1 MEGMTVDT
9 IIRNGTA
16 ILDDPI
22 AGALGWHWA
31 ADITVGSILL
41 RIFLSLLL
49 GAVIGWERSN
59 KRHSAG
65 LRTFMLAFLT
75 GTLAALLDCCLF
87 AAGSKGG
94 LFILSGCVIIGASII
109 AVHSMF
115 YSSRNQIKG
124 LTTAV
129 GLWVSVAIGIALGIG
144 CYTIAFAAYAAL
156 LGILFWFPP
165 LEAAFNN
172 RSNHFEVHLELTS
185 SVRLQDFVT
194 VIRRLG
200 LKIDEIEQN
209 PAYIGSGLSVY
220 SISISVS
227 SGMLK
232 KYKTHAEII
241 EALKSLD
248 YVYHIE
254 EMRS

>member
-1 MEGMTVDT
+1 MDPVTVVT
-9 IIRNGTA
+9 EPISA
-16 ILDDPI
+16 MFPDPI
-22 AGALGWHWA
+22 AELLGSWSA
-31 ADITVGSILL
+31 GITVASILL
-41 RIFLSLLL
+41 RVLVSLIL
-49 GAVIGWERSN
+49 GAIIGWERSN

-65 LRTFMLAFLT
+65 LRTFMLSFLV
-75 GTLAALLDCCLF
+75 GTLAAILDSYLFRSSSGSSLFLLS
-87 AAGSKGG
+87 AG
-94 LFILSGCVIIGASII
+94 VIIGASII

-129 GLWVSVAIGIALGIG
+129 GLWVSIVIGIALGIG
-144 CYTIAFAAYAAL
+144 CYTVALAAYAAL
-156 LGILFWFPP
+156 LCILFWFPP
-165 LEAAFNN
+165 LEVAFNN

-185 SVRLQDFVT
+185 SVCLQDFVT

-209 PAYIGSGLSVY
+209 PAYVGSGLSVY

-227 SGMLK
+227 NEMLK
-232 KYKTHAEII
+232 KYKTHTEII

-254 EMRS
+254 EMRG

>member
-1 MEGMTVDT
+1 METVNT
-9 IIRNGTA
+9 VLFT
-16 ILDDPI
+16 DPI
-22 AGALGWHWA
+22 ASLLGSWA
-31 ADITVGSILL
+31 SDITVGSVMLRILL
-41 RIFLSLLL
+41 SLVL

-65 LRTFMLAFLT
+65 LRTFMLSFLI
-75 GTLAALLDCCLF
+75 GTLAAILDSYLYRNRTGNGFYLLS
-87 AAGSKGG
+87 AG
-94 LFILSGCVIIGASII
+94 VIIGAAII
-109 AVHSMF
+109 AVHSVF

-129 GLWVSVAIGIALGIG
+129 GLWVSVVIGITLGIG
-144 CYTIAFAAYAAL
+144 CYTVAVAAFAAL
-156 LGILFWFPP
+156 LCILFWFPP

-227 SGMLK
+227 SEMLK

-254 EMRS
+254 EMRG

>member
-1 MEGMTVDT
+1 MEAVSTFFV
-9 IIRNGTA
+9 A
-16 ILDDPI
+16 KDPI
-22 AGALGWHWA
+22 AAWLNPSAGDVTA
-31 ADITVGSILL
+31 VSILL
-41 RIFLSLLL
+41 RIFLCLLL

-65 LRTFMLAFLT
+65 LRTFMLAFLI
-75 GTLAALLDCCLF
+75 GTVSAVIDCCVF
-87 AAGSKGG
+87 AASGQHGI
-94 LFILSGCVIIGASII
+94 FILSAAVIIGASII

>member
-1 MEGMTVDT
+1 MDSVSVFTVVKDPLSGLLGISQALT
-9 IIRNGTA
+9 LGT
-16 ILDDPI
+16 
-22 AGALGWHWA
+22 
-31 ADITVGSILL
+31 ILL
-41 RIFLSLLL
+41 RIILSLVL

-65 LRTFMLAFLT
+65 LRTFMLAFLI
-75 GTLAALLDCCLF
+75 GTVTAILDCCVF
-87 AAGSKGG
+87 AASDSHGMF
-94 LFILSGCVIIGASII
+94 LLSACVIIGASII

-129 GLWVSVAIGIALGIG
+129 GLWISVVIGIALGLG
-144 CYTIAFAAYAAL
+144 FYTAAL
-156 LGILFWFPP
+156 VTYIALLCILFWFPP
-165 LEAAFNN
+165 LEMAFNN

-185 SVRLQDFVT
+185 SVCLQDFVT

-200 LKIDEIEQN
+200 LRIDEIEQN
-209 PAYIGSGLSVY
+209 PAYVGSGLSVY
-220 SISISVS
+220 TISISVS
-227 SGMLK
+227 NEMLK

-248 YVYHIE
+248 YVYYIE
-254 EMRS
+254 EMRA

>member
-1 MEGMTVDT
+1 MDLVTTVLVA
-9 IIRNGTA
+9 R
-16 ILDDPI
+16 DPI
-22 AGALGWHWA
+22 AGWLGSWA
-31 ADITVGSILL
+31 CDVTPGAVLL

-65 LRTFMLAFLT
+65 LRTFMLAFLI
-75 GTLAALLDCCLF
+75 GTVASVLDCCIF
-87 AAGSKGG
+87 ASSGG
-94 LFILSGCVIIGASII
+94 HGIFLLSASVIIGTSII

-129 GLWVSVAIGIALGIG
+129 GLWVSVVIGIALGLG
-144 CYTIAFAAYAAL
+144 FYTVALASYAAL
-156 LGILFWFPP
+156 LCILFWFPP
-165 LEAAFNN
+165 LEVVFNN

-185 SVRLQDFVT
+185 SVCLQDFVT

-209 PAYIGSGLSVY
+209 PAYVGSGLSVY
-220 SISISVS
+220 TISISVS
-227 SGMLK
+227 SEMLK
-232 KYKTHAEII
+232 KYKTHTEII

-254 EMRS
+254 EMRA

>member
-1 MEGMTVDT
+1 MDNVSLFTVA
-9 IIRNGTA
+9 R
-16 ILDDPI
+16 DPI
-22 AGALGWHWA
+22 AALIGTWSSGISA
-31 ADITVGSILL
+31 ATILL

-75 GTLAALLDCCLF
+75 GTVAALLDCCIF
-87 AAGSKGG
+87 AASGNSGI
-94 LFILSGCVIIGASII
+94 FILSACVIIGASII

-129 GLWVSVAIGIALGIG
+129 GLWVSVVIGIALGLG
-144 CYTIAFAAYAAL
+144 FYTAALASYAAL
-156 LGILFWFPP
+156 LCILFWFPP
-165 LEAAFNN
+165 LEVAFNN

-185 SVRLQDFVT
+185 SVCLQDFVT

-209 PAYIGSGLSVY
+209 PAYVGSGLSVY
-220 SISISVS
+220 TISITVS
-227 SGMLK
+227 SEMLK

-241 EALKSLD
+241 EALRSLD
-248 YVYHIE
+248 YVYYIE
-254 EMRS
+254 EMRA

>member
-1 MEGMTVDT
+1 MNMEAVIT
-9 IIRNGTA
+9 
-16 ILDDPI
+16 DPI
-22 AGALGWHWA
+22 SGLLGAWS

-41 RIFLSLLL
+41 RIFLSLFM
-49 GAVIGWERSN
+49 GAFIGWERSN

-65 LRTFMLAFLT
+65 LRTFMLTFLS
-75 GTLAALLDCCLF
+75 GTLAAIVDSCIFSASGRRGWFLLS
-87 AAGSKGG
+87 AG
-94 LFILSGCVIIGASII
+94 VVIGAAII
-109 AVHSMF
+109 AVHSVF

-129 GLWVSVAIGIALGIG
+129 GLWVAVVTGIALGMG
-144 CYTIAFAAYAAL
+144 CYTVGLASFAAL
-156 LGILFWFPP
+156 LCILLWFPP
-165 LEAAFNN
+165 LEAALNN
-172 RSNHFEVHLELTS
+172 RSNHFEVHLELTNS
-185 SVRLQDFVT
+185 ISLQDFVT

-209 PAYIGSGLSVY
+209 PAYVGSGLSVY

-227 SGMLK
+227 NEMLK
-232 KYKTHAEII
+232 KYKTHTEII
-241 EALKSLD
+241 EALKSLE

>member
-1 MEGMTVDT
+1 MDNVSLFTVA
-9 IIRNGTA
+9 R
-16 ILDDPI
+16 DPI
-22 AGALGWHWA
+22 AALIGTWSSGISA
-31 ADITVGSILL
+31 ATVLL

-75 GTLAALLDCCLF
+75 GTVAALLDCCIF
-87 AAGSKGG
+87 AASGNSGI
-94 LFILSGCVIIGASII
+94 FILSACVVIGASII

-129 GLWVSVAIGIALGIG
+129 GLWVSVVIGIALGLG
-144 CYTIAFAAYAAL
+144 FYTVALASYAAL
-156 LGILFWFPP
+156 LCILFWFPP
-165 LEAAFNN
+165 LEVAFNN

-185 SVRLQDFVT
+185 SVCLQDFVT

-200 LKIDEIEQN
+200 LKIHEIEQN
-209 PAYIGSGLSVY
+209 PAYVGSGLSVY
-220 SISISVS
+220 TISITVS
-227 SGMLK
+227 SEMLK

-241 EALKSLD
+241 EALRSLD
-248 YVYHIE
+248 YVYYIE
-254 EMRS
+254 EMRA

>member
-1 MEGMTVDT
+1 MENVSLFTVVRDPLADLLGVWSSEIT
-9 IIRNGTA
+9 AGT
-16 ILDDPI
+16 
-22 AGALGWHWA
+22 
-31 ADITVGSILL
+31 ILL
-41 RIFLSLLL
+41 RLFLSLLL

-65 LRTFMLAFLT
+65 LRTFMLAFLI
-75 GTLAALLDCCLF
+75 GTIAAILDCCIF
-87 AAGSKGG
+87 ASSDNKGIF
-94 LFILSGCVIIGASII
+94 LLTACVIIGASII

-129 GLWVSVAIGIALGIG
+129 GLWVSVAIGIAVGLGF
-144 CYTIAFAAYAAL
+144 YTVALASYAAL
-156 LGILFWFPP
+156 LCVLFWFPS
-165 LEAAFNN
+165 LEVFLNN
-172 RSNHFEVHLELTS
+172 RSNHFEVHLELTN
-185 SVRLQDFVT
+185 SVSLQDFVT

-209 PAYIGSGLSVY
+209 PAYVGSGLSVY

-227 SGMLK
+227 NEMLK

-254 EMRS
+254 EMRG

>member
-1 MEGMTVDT
+1 MESVSTFYVA
-9 IIRNGTA
+9 R
-16 ILDDPI
+16 DPI
-22 AGALGWHWA
+22 AAWISSWA
-31 ADITVGSILL
+31 GDLTAGTVLL

-65 LRTFMLAFLT
+65 LRTFMLAFLI
-75 GTLAALLDCCLF
+75 GTVAAILDCCIF
-87 AAGSKGG
+87 AASGKHGI
-94 LFILSGCVIIGASII
+94 FILSACVIIGASII

-129 GLWVSVAIGIALGIG
+129 GLWMSVVIGIALGLG
-144 CYTIAFAAYAAL
+144 FYTVALVSYAAML
-156 LGILFWFPP
+156 CILFWFPP
-165 LEAAFNN
+165 LEVAFNN

-185 SVRLQDFVT
+185 SVCLQDFVT

-200 LKIDEIEQN
+200 LKIEEIEQN
-209 PAYIGSGLSVY
+209 PAYVGSGLSVY
-220 SISISVS
+220 TISITVS
-227 SGMLK
+227 NEMLK
-232 KYKTHAEII
+232 KYKTHTEII

-254 EMRS
+254 EMRG